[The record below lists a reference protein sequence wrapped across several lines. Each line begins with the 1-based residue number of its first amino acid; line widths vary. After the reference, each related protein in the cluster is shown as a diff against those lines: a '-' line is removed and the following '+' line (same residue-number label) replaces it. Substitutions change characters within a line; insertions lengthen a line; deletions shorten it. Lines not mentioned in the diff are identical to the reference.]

1 MKAAVYD
8 MSGKKKYDI
17 ELPKIFDSKIREDII
32 AKSFEA
38 ERYWQPHSS
47 FSDAGKRHSASGTI
61 SHKRHDWKG
70 QYGKGISRTPRKA
83 LWRRGVQFNWVGAE
97 VSNTRGGRLV
107 HRPMGIRR
115 VRKINEK
122 EMEIAFSGAVAATA
136 HGKYIVQRYA
146 RISKV
151 EKHLPFVIESF
162 DNVKAK
168 KFLHG
173 LKEMLGDLFEVA
185 LAKRTVR
192 AGKGKLR
199 GRKYKSNAGL
209 LLIKGDNEKM
219 KIPGIEIKSVSE
231 VKVSNLYP
239 LGRLAVY
246 TEKALEELK

>member
-1 MKAAVYD
+1 M
-8 MSGKKKYDI
+8 
-17 ELPKIFDSKIREDII
+17 
-32 AKSFEA
+32 
-38 ERYWQPHSS
+38 
-47 FSDAGKRHSASGTI
+47 
-61 SHKRHDWKG
+61 
-70 QYGKGISRTPRKA
+70 
-83 LWRRGVQFNWVGAE
+83 
-97 VSNTRGGRLV
+97 
-107 HRPMGIRR
+107 
-115 VRKINEK
+115 
-122 EMEIAFSGAVAATA
+122 
-136 HGKYIVQRYA
+136 
-146 RISKV
+146 
-151 EKHLPFVIESF
+151 IESF